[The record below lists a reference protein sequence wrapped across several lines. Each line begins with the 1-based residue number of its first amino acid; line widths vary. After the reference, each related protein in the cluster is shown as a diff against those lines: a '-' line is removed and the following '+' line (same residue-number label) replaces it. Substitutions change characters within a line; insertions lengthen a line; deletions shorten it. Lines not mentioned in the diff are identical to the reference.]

1 MPENVIGITRI
12 ATRIVALVFAGCSLG
27 DVDELRE
34 DLNEQAAR
42 LAVLESW
49 QQQMNSNITTL
60 QNLINAQ
67 LQEKSIVSVTSATE
81 GYRIKLNDGAELLIR
96 HGNKGDKRGRMI

>member
-1 MPENVIGITRI
+1 
-12 ATRIVALVFAGCSLG
+12 
-27 DVDELRE
+27 
-34 DLNEQAAR
+34 
-42 LAVLESW
+42 
-49 QQQMNSNITTL
+49 MNSNITTL